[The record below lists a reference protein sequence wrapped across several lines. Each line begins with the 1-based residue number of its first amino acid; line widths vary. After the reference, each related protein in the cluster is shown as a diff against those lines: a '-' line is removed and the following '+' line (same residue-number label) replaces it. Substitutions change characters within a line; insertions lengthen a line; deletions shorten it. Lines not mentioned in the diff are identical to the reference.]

1 MKEISSFDE
10 LPKSIEY
17 ETAAGRF
24 YYHPTIIKFEN
35 HGLENAYF
43 AMYARYYPK
52 SGRINA
58 EQVLFYVYAGSFS
71 EVIISFL
78 DAYSKNEKF
87 VVDMKWI
94 GERPLIINMKNR
106 CVDGALQT
114 RLKRKTYK

>member
-1 MKEISSFDE
+1 MNEILKFDE

-17 ETAAGRF
+17 ETAVGRF
-24 YYHPTIIKFEN
+24 YYHPAIMKFEN

-58 EQVLFYVYAGSFS
+58 EQVLFFVYARSFS
-71 EVIISFL
+71 EVIRCFL

-87 VVDMKWI
+87 IVDMKWV
-94 GERPLIINMKNR
+94 GERPLIINMKNW
-106 CVDGALQT
+106 CIDGALQT
-114 RLKRKTYK
+114 RLKRKTDK